1 MVKKLTKDLV
11 AGIAKRETVTLKDFD
26 GNDYAEVEI
35 RPLSYPEKQKVQSMM
50 NKGMKIKGKQ
60 FEFQQQMHNI
70 EQDIS
75 KVADG
80 YTNALLEAAAFG
92 LVDETWDKSTIKE
105 TWPAH
110 WIEAVG
116 EEVMQLSGMG
126 SDEGDS
132 FQKQDEEDSE
142 E

>member
-1 MVKKLTKDLV
+1 RKKERLNIVKKLTKDLV

-80 YTNALLEAAAFG
+80 YTNALLR
-92 LVDETWDKSTIKE
+92 
-105 TWPAH
+105 
-110 WIEAVG
+110 
-116 EEVMQLSGMG
+116 
-126 SDEGDS
+126 
-132 FQKQDEEDSE
+132 SE
-142 E
+142 ERRVGK